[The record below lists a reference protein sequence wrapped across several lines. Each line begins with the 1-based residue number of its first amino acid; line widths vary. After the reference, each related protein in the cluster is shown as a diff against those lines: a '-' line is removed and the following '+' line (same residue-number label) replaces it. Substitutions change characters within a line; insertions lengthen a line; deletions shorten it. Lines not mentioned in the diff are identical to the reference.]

1 MEIKNNKNSKNNSKT
16 KIQYLKTET
25 IPKPKNLLSIS
36 PKYVDNLH
44 RLSYKLYK
52 LNEKCRKTTKNN
64 TNYCNIKD
72 LFSNILVKNYK
83 RKHYIKTLNELNMNT
98 ESINST
104 NNYTNTINNF
114 YTQTTSSGRSSI
126 KRFHKN
132 IPRSN
137 CKSFKRYYFLPK
149 MKLNSFK
156 KMNNFFSPENQ
167 KKEKINLC
175 LVPLFKTIRNSRGK
189 SKRREKI
196 EKNKSS
202 NGKEVHN
209 TNDDIFFRKNNS
221 SFPKKERKKEL
232 KKAKKFLT
240 IKINKF
246 IESKIEENDMKPKIR
261 FINLKKNLLEETLK
275 INKMF
280 AFFNKQINEQKKTM
294 KFLGKQRNSNKEI
307 KEINKN
313 NIFLNNL

>member
-52 LNEKCRKTTKNN
+52 LNEKNRTTTKNN
-64 TNYCNIKD
+64 TNFYNIKD

-126 KRFHKN
+126 KRFHKK

-137 CKSFKRYYFLPK
+137 CNSFKRYVFLPK

-196 EKNKSS
+196 E
-202 NGKEVHN
+202 
-209 TNDDIFFRKNNS
+209 
-221 SFPKKERKKEL
+221 
-232 KKAKKFLT
+232 
-240 IKINKF
+240 
-246 IESKIEENDMKPKIR
+246 
-261 FINLKKNLLEETLK
+261 
-275 INKMF
+275 
-280 AFFNKQINEQKKTM
+280 
-294 KFLGKQRNSNKEI
+294 
-307 KEINKN
+307 
-313 NIFLNNL
+313 